1 MLEKKRC
8 GFVALIGRPN
18 VGKSSLMNE
27 LVGQKISIVA
37 SKVQTT
43 RHRVLGIR
51 TDEAKLRQAL
61 FLDLPGLIPPKDALG
76 KACYQTALSGAKEA
90 DCLLYVLDASTEPA
104 EFEEQVASLLA
115 PLRLEKPLFVV
126 LNKIDKLIDPASA
139 LKKYACLLEPL
150 HCPSPML
157 VSAESK
163 AGLGLLLESV
173 LENLPEGE
181 LLFDPEEITD
191 RPIRFLVSEYIREAA
206 INLTSDELPHAVG
219 VMIVEYRLPLE
230 AGKPIYI
237 RADLLAETES
247 QKGILIGKGAAKI
260 KRIGQLARA
269 EIEKL
274 TGEKV
279 FLELKVKVKDKWRM
293 RDSSLREMGY
303 KSDKAEP

>member
-1 MLEKKRC
+1 
-8 GFVALIGRPN
+8 
-18 VGKSSLMNE
+18 MNE